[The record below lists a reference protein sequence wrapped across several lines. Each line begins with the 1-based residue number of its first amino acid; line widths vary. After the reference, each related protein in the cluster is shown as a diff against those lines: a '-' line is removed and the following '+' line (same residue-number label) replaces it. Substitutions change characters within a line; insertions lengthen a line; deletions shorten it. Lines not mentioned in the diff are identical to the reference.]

1 DRKALPKMRRAFH
14 RSRLEPVHRIG
25 LGIPAGRDSRRHVQI
40 NRYIL
45 VVCSKED
52 VSTSLKRGHFYF
64 APTSSRAVTGTTEQ
78 ADILRIP
85 AFCTMAK
92 LRPDSAAHH
101 ERLNSSEPLVKLS
114 SDRNFGLVFT
124 AAFALTWILPV
135 RRGGEPRWWALGVS
149 VLFLTLAFGAP
160 K

>member
-1 DRKALPKMRRAFH
+1 
-14 RSRLEPVHRIG
+14 
-25 LGIPAGRDSRRHVQI
+25 
-40 NRYIL
+40 
-45 VVCSKED
+45 
-52 VSTSLKRGHFYF
+52 
-64 APTSSRAVTGTTEQ
+64 
-78 ADILRIP
+78 
-85 AFCTMAK
+85 MAK

-160 K
+160 KVLHPLNLLWAKLAVVLNMVVSPIVMGVLFVLAFGTMGWLLRAMGKDLLRLRREPGAASYWIPRVPPGPDPATMVRQF